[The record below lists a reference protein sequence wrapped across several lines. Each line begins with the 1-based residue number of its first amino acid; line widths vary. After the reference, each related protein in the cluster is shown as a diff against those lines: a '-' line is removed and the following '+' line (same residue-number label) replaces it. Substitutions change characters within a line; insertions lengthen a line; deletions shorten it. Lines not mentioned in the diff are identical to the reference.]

1 MIDAVQICSFIV
13 GKELGRAGR
22 TRKKKDAKEKAV
34 QMEGGKWE
42 MG

>member
-22 TRKKKDAKEKAV
+22 KKDAKEKAV